1 MKAGLLGEAWLFFI
15 TQRGRRAERDRGVLA
30 ADYVDLS

>member
-15 TQRGRRAERDRGVLA
+15 TRGRRAERDRGVLA